1 MSKFRCD
8 TGTTNARAPIAYAPK
23 KSYLEKICSLGISLA
38 MKLTSLENNIDTV
51 FGKFEKFSEISF
63 TNIDDDDPIDSHDSF
78 YTIVTRTGSISVV
91 HDTLLSRGKTYTL
104 YGSISRRERVVNTHS
119 VPAKRWLRARDGRAR
134 SLACAHERTTA
145 AVQLQLC
152 VQAGNAGGGMEAARW
167 AHSVSSL
174 LFPFLAHT
182 LSFSCPD
189 VLHLP
194 SPSLFHGQGTVIL
207 SLLYSRKLRLSLTL
221 ALFTESSAAL
231 PSLSHSS
238 PFHYLSLV
246 VLSPLL
252 TTASY
257 LPSFF
262 DDSVR
267 PTVYLPLVQT
277 FSLPLISS
285 FSSS

>member
-1 MSKFRCD
+1 MRFFEKFESFSKFRSR
-8 TGTTNARAPIAYAPK
+8 T
-23 KSYLEKICSLGISLA
+23 
-38 MKLTSLENNIDTV
+38 LTANNPIDT
-51 FGKFEKFSEISF
+51 I
-63 TNIDDDDPIDSHDSF
+63 
-78 YTIVTRTGSISVV
+78 TILFARQ
-91 HDTLLSRGKTYTL
+91 SRGKLAARTWYTTL
-104 YGSISRRERVVNTHS
+104 CCREEKLTRYTVRYREESASLIHTAYRRRDDCE
-119 VPAKRWLRARDGRAR
+119 RARDGRAR

-174 LFPFLAHT
+174 LFPFHAHT

-194 SPSLFHGQGTVIL
+194 SPSFFHGQGTVIL
-207 SLLYSRKLRLSLTL
+207 SLSYPRKLRLSLTL
-221 ALFTESSAAL
+221 ALFTESSAAP

-267 PTVYLPLVQT
+267 PTVYLPLVQP
-277 FSLPLISS
+277 SLSPFNFFFLLLVV
-285 FSSS
+285 SSSHLGSTLRLSPQLSSTLSVLCTLASIALPSLRLPPTLC